1 MLFRKRYKCLIRG
14 ENFLLEDEDGVK
26 KYRNFYT
33 TRFVRSDNEDNA
45 ELKCLE
51 KLKKARY
58 LKQFRRLDLD
68 RVPMIHFEDISLSK
82 KQWKI
87 GFGKGCCWYQTDD
100 ADEDGH
106 HDDALEVEIEAH
118 KQE

>member
-1 MLFRKRYKCLIRG
+1 
-14 ENFLLEDEDGVK
+14 
-26 KYRNFYT
+26 
-33 TRFVRSDNEDNA
+33 
-45 ELKCLE
+45 
-51 KLKKARY
+51 
-58 LKQFRRLDLD
+58 
-68 RVPMIHFEDISLSK
+68 MIHFEDISLSK